1 MELNHYDRESELK
14 AFDNTKAGVKGLVDA
29 GIDRIPRI
37 FYLPTDCLD
46 KTPVPRDVQYIFPTV
61 DLQGVDK
68 DPIQRKEIVE
78 RVRKASETSGFFQV
92 INHGIPVSILEEVKE
107 GVRRFFEQDFELKKE
122 FYTRDITKMVGY
134 NSNFDLYS
142 APAANWRDT
151 ILFNMAPNPPK
162 PEEMPAACRDIVMEY
177 TKSVMKLGPLLF
189 ELLSEALGLN
199 PNYLKG
205 MDCAEGLLL
214 LGHYYPACPQPE
226 LTMGATEH
234 ADDDFVTVLLQD
246 HIGGLQVC
254 YQNHW
259 IDVPPSPGA
268 LVINIGDLLQLISND
283 KFISAEHRVLA
294 NRVGPRISVASFFSP
309 KRQPSSKLY
318 GPIKELL
325 SEENPP
331 KYRETTVRDFVLHL
345 HKKGLDGTSALEH
358 FKL

>member
-1 MELNHYDRESELK
+1 MAANSTSETQATMELNHYDRESELK
-14 AFDNTKAGVKGLVDA
+14 AFDDTKAGVKGLVDA

-37 FYLPTDCLD
+37 FYQPTDSLD
-46 KTPVPRDVQYIFPTV
+46 KTPVPRDVQYTFPTV

-92 INHGIPVSILEEVKE
+92 INHGIPVSILEELKE
-107 GVRRFFEQDFELKKE
+107 GVR
-122 FYTRDITKMVGY
+122 
-134 NSNFDLYS
+134 
-142 APAANWRDT
+142 
-151 ILFNMAPNPPK
+151 
-162 PEEMPAACRDIVMEY
+162 RDIVMEY
-177 TKSVMKLGPLLF
+177 TKSVMKLGHLLF

-205 MDCAEGLLL
+205 MDCAEGLML

-246 HIGGLQVC
+246 HIGG
-254 YQNHW
+254 
-259 IDVPPSPGA
+259 
-268 LVINIGDLLQLISND
+268 LQLISND

>member
-1 MELNHYDRESELK
+1 MAANSTSETQATMELNQYDRESELK
-14 AFDNTKAGVKGLVDA
+14 AFDDTKAGVKGLVDA

-37 FYLPTDCLD
+37 FYQPTDSLD
-46 KTPVPRDVQYIFPTV
+46 KTPVPRDVQYTFPTV

-92 INHGIPVSILEEVKE
+92 INHGIPVSFLEELKE

-177 TKSVMKLGPLLF
+177 TKSVMKLGHLLF

-205 MDCAEGLLL
+205 MDCAEGLML

-234 ADDDFVTVLLQD
+234 ADDDFVT
-246 HIGGLQVC
+246 
-254 YQNHW
+254 
-259 IDVPPSPGA
+259 
-268 LVINIGDLLQLISND
+268 LISND